1 MLGSGNAPP
10 LDREIA
16 AEGYSAATAWP
27 SGKMASEAQ
36 KPVEEEWKP
45 SKHEKAI
52 IYTLAFLNLIVSL
65 DATIIITSLGKIVG
79 DIGGTT
85 TQAFWIATS
94 YLLVN
99 AVTMPM
105 MCSVSD
111 IIGRPICLTFSIAA
125 FSVGTIVCCTAHDIT
140 QMIVGRCIQ
149 GVGGGGIHS
158 LGLVIHTDFVPLRWR
173 PKWYSVT
180 LAAWAIGLSI
190 GPVTGGAIADRTT
203 WRWIFYIMLPICG
216 FGLVVVPYLLTLR
229 PKDTTFREKME
240 RIDWLGGFI
249 FTGSAAAFLIA
260 ISWGGSQHAWDSAA
274 TLVPLI
280 LGIVGLIA
288 TGFYIGYIA
297 KYPFIPSAL
306 FSNISSIVA
315 YIGAF
320 LQGVLLYGQLY
331 YCPFYL
337 MSVKG
342 FTPTIAGVAT
352 LPNLLTFAISGIITG
367 RLVTRFNNFRW
378 AIWFGWFV
386 SCITLAMYTIWRVND
401 SAPVWVI
408 SYILGGI
415 SHGAIIQGQNFGAQT
430 FCKAGDEGAA
440 AAMYIFARQFGMAIG
455 VGIGA
460 STFQNVMK
468 LKLRWEGL
476 PTSIADYAEG
486 YISTLKNLPPG
497 HERDATYDAYKFGFQ
512 IVFVT
517 WLVIS
522 VLALFLTVVF
532 MKHADMNRKLDT
544 DHHIDSTRMFR
555 HWGRKSSTIEGNSE

>member
-1 MLGSGNAPP
+1 MSGSDNASSS
-10 LDREIA
+10 DREIVVK
-16 AEGYSAATAWP
+16 EPPIVDWP
-27 SGKMASEAQ
+27 SDKMASETQ
-36 KPVEEEWKP
+36 KPAEEEWKP

-65 DATIIITSLGKIVG
+65 DATIIVTSLSAI
-79 DIGGTT
+79 ISELQGTT

-105 MCSVSD
+105 ICSVSD

-125 FSVGTIVCCTAHDIT
+125 FSVGTLLCCTAHSIT

-180 LAAWAIGLSI
+180 LAAWAVGLSI

-229 PKDTTFREKME
+229 PKEATFQEKLR

-249 FTGSAAAFLIA
+249 FTGSATAFLIA
-260 ISWGGSQHAWDSAA
+260 ISWGGSQHAWNSAA
-274 TLVPLI
+274 TLVPLV

-288 TGFYIGYIA
+288 TSFYVGYIA

-306 FSNISSIVA
+306 FKDISSIIT

-337 MSVKG
+337 MSVKE

-352 LPNLLTFAISGIITG
+352 LPNLLTFAISGIVTG

-386 SCITLAMYTIWRVND
+386 SCIATAMYTIWRVND

-408 SYILGGI
+408 SYLLGGI
-415 SHGAIIQGQNFGAQT
+415 SHGAILNAQNFGTQSM
-430 FCKAGDEGAA
+430 CKPGDEGAA
-440 AAMYIFARQFGMAIG
+440 AAMYIFARQFGMAVG

-476 PTSIADYAEG
+476 DTSIADYAES
-486 YISTLKNLPPG
+486 YIPTLHLLPVG
-497 HERDATYDAYKFGFQ
+497 HVRDATYDSFKLGFQ
-512 IVFVT
+512 VVFAT
-517 WLVIS
+517 WLGIS
-522 VLALFLTVVF
+522 VLALFLTLVF
-532 MKHADMNRKLDT
+532 VKHADMNRKLDS
-544 DHHIDSTRMFR
+544 DHTIDSTRMFR
-555 HWGRKSSTIEGNSE
+555 HWDKKRSSMEGVRE

>member
-1 MLGSGNAPP
+1 MSGSDNASSS
-10 LDREIA
+10 DREIVVK
-16 AEGYSAATAWP
+16 EPPIVDWP
-27 SGKMASEAQ
+27 SDKMASETQ
-36 KPVEEEWKP
+36 KPAEEEWKP

-65 DATIIITSLGKIVG
+65 DATIIVTSLSAI
-79 DIGGTT
+79 ISELQGTT

-105 MCSVSD
+105 ICSVSD

-125 FSVGTIVCCTAHDIT
+125 FSVGTLLCCTAHSIT

-180 LAAWAIGLSI
+180 LAAWAVGLSI

-229 PKDTTFREKME
+229 PKEATFQEKLR

-249 FTGSAAAFLIA
+249 FTGSATAFLIA
-260 ISWGGSQHAWDSAA
+260 ISWGGSQHAWNSAA
-274 TLVPLI
+274 TLVPLV

-288 TGFYIGYIA
+288 TSFYVGYIA

-306 FSNISSIVA
+306 FKDISSIIT

-320 LQGVLLYGQLY
+320 LQGVL
-331 YCPFYL
+331 
-337 MSVKG
+337 
-342 FTPTIAGVAT
+342 
-352 LPNLLTFAISGIITG
+352 
-367 RLVTRFNNFRW
+367 
-378 AIWFGWFV
+378 
-386 SCITLAMYTIWRVND
+386 
-401 SAPVWVI
+401 
-408 SYILGGI
+408 
-415 SHGAIIQGQNFGAQT
+415 NFGTQSM
-430 FCKAGDEGAA
+430 CKPGDEGAA
-440 AAMYIFARQFGMAIG
+440 AAMYIFARQFGMAVG

-476 PTSIADYAEG
+476 DTSIADYAES
-486 YISTLKNLPPG
+486 YIPTLHLLPVG
-497 HERDATYDAYKFGFQ
+497 HVRDATYDSFKLGFQ
-512 IVFVT
+512 VVFAT
-517 WLVIS
+517 WLGIS
-522 VLALFLTVVF
+522 VLALFLTLVF
-532 MKHADMNRKLDT
+532 VKHADMNRKLDS
-544 DHHIDSTRMFR
+544 DHTIDSTRMFR
-555 HWGRKSSTIEGNSE
+555 HWDKKRSSMEGVRE